1 MDPATDLLERIGAFG
16 VLPVV
21 ELSDATSAAPLAEA
35 LASAGLPLIE
45 ITLRTASAVDAIRA
59 AAAHGGLVVGA
70 GTVID
75 ADQVDRVADAGAAFV
90 VSPGLSAAV
99 VERCR
104 ERGLLCLPGV
114 ATPTEIM
121 AALDLGISTVKFFPA
136 ETLGGVGALR
146 AFAGPFPQVRV
157 VPTGGITAASAP
169 EFLGLASVIAVG
181 GSWMVPKA
189 SLQAKDWATVAG
201 LAAAAV
207 AIGAA
212 RDGGS

>member
-1 MDPATDLLERIGAFG
+1 MDSPDEVLARIQALG

-21 ELSDATSAAPLAEA
+21 EISDAASAGPLADT
-35 LASAGLPLIE
+35 LVSAGLPLIE
-45 ITLRTASAVDAIRA
+45 ITLRTPSAIEAIRTA
-59 AAAHGGLVVGA
+59 AAQGGLVVGA

-90 VSPGLSAAV
+90 VSPGLSTAV
-99 VERCR
+99 VARCR

-114 ATPTEIM
+114 ATPTEVM

-146 AFAGPFPQVRV
+146 AFAGPFPQVRF

-169 EFLGLASVIAVG
+169 DFLALAPVIAVG

-189 SLQAKDWATVAG
+189 TLQDEDWETVAG